1 MLSKV
6 CFDRC
11 MNTLLTFC
19 EVGIDKEKNRVF
31 YELMKNDFEDVE
43 FSCIAENICKT
54 ELLYGKYPAPKMFY
68 DRKQTDKSNMVLIV
82 EGQFY
87 LDDSIPEYKPYLIG
101 SSDEEQLRIW
111 KWIFENKYGQE
122 VSKDW
127 IIERIKQFRKPVVEE
142 VPAIECVDLSN
153 AIKRIEGLK

>member
-1 MLSKV
+1 MLTKT

-11 MNTLLTFC
+11 MNTLLIFGDIP
-19 EVGIDKEKNRVF
+19 VDKEKNKLF
-31 YELMKNDFEDVE
+31 YNLMKNDFEDRE
-43 FSCIAENICKT
+43 FSIISENICKT
-54 ELLYGKYPAPKMFY
+54 ETLYGKYPTPKMFY
-68 DRKQTDKSNMVLIV
+68 DRKQPDKSNMVLIV

-87 LDDSIPEYKPYLIG
+87 LDDSIPEYRPYLIG

-142 VPAIECVDLSN
+142 IPAIEGIGLSS
-153 AIKRIEGLK
+153 AIKRIEG

>member
-68 DRKQTDKSNMVLIV
+68 DRKEPDKSKMVPII
-82 EGQFY
+82 EGQFFI
-87 LDDSIPEYKPYLIG
+87 DDTMPEYKPYLIG
-101 SSDEEQLRIW
+101 MSDEDIEGVW
-111 KWIFENKYGQE
+111 KWIFNNKYGQE

-127 IIERIKQFRKPVVEE
+127 IIERIKQFRKPIVEE
-142 VPAIECVDLSN
+142 VPAIEGIGLSS
-153 AIKRIEGLK
+153 AIKRIEG